1 MSKVLLT
8 LEDAYE
14 FTLIGISSHTKDYR
28 LCWELN
34 KYVELDLI
42 RTEDLEI
49 NSKDVVGKYAFYEYL
64 DEENYLDYYLIANR
78 GNNGYLVPERKTFDY
93 LLMIKGD
100 VEDYQEEEL
109 LGKIRSLDHVL
120 ASYSIDPNEL
130 KSKQNLFPQR

>member
-130 KSKQNLFPQR
+130 KSKQNLLF